1 MTGSA
6 YTYTVYVDDNFHYM
20 DEEERYKLG
29 DFAALEEAIAAC
41 KRVVDTFLEDE
52 TTGAAPARER
62 YRQYT
67 SFGPDPFVKTDD
79 PDAKQP
85 LFSAWN
91 YAEKRCLEGEE
102 QGRETG
108 DLGT

>member
-1 MTGSA
+1 MAGSG
-6 YTYTVYVDDNFHYM
+6 YTYTVFVDDNFHVPP
-20 DEEERYKLG
+20 DDERYKLG
-29 DFAALEEAIAAC
+29 DFTTLEEAIAAC
-41 KRVVDTFLEDE
+41 QRAVDTFLEDE
-52 TTGAAPARER
+52 TSVENPAAER
-62 YRQYT
+62 YQQYT
-67 SFGPDPFVKTDD
+67 LFGPDPFIMSDD